1 MSNLTEEQIR
11 QIVRDERDKLRE
23 EEQDACTHGKSGTL
37 VDGETTCDRCGKI
50 VVYVPGMGT
59 GGYKNSPIDTRQII
73 AVTEVT
79 PQSKSVPSKKEE
91 K

>member
-11 QIVRDERDKLRE
+11 QIVRDERAKLLE
-23 EEQDACTHGKSGTL
+23 EEQDACSHGKSATL
-37 VDGETTCDRCGKI
+37 VDGKAVCDRCGKI

-59 GGYKNSPIDTRQII
+59 GGYENSPIDKRRIT

-79 PQSKSVPSKKEE
+79 PPSKSVSQK
-91 K
+91 

>member
-11 QIVRDERDKLRE
+11 KIIRDERAKILE
-23 EEQDACTHGKSGTL
+23 EEQDACSHGKSATL
-37 VDGETTCDRCGKI
+37 VDGEATCDRCGKI

-59 GGYKNSPIDTRQII
+59 GGYENSPIDTRQII